1 VATIAL
7 APTRLGR
14 SARALLIGAL
24 LVAAGVAWAVT
35 DLRMAGMG
43 GGTELGALGFYVG
56 VWVVMMAAMMFPS
69 VWPMIVAYHA
79 IAHRRRE
86 LGKPAPAAGGIV
98 FLAGYL
104 IAWTLYGLTA
114 YGAIEAVRALDVEA
128 LGWNRGGP
136 YVAGAVIVAAAAYQL
151 TPAKDVC
158 LRKCRSPMHFFF
170 GIWRDG
176 VSGVPADGDRARRL
190 VRRLL
195 LGAHG
200 RVVRARCDE
209 PWVDGVRR
217 RAHRDRET
225 APVEGACKPR
235 RGRGAR
241 RPGACGHR
249 KPGQRAGPRADV
261 DVDVEEA
268 HVERSRRLDVAIH
281 PLTAILAVAASSG
294 CPGISADR
302 DRCRVPSNA
311 SDPAERITARPRAPL
326 PAWAW
331 TWAPRGADFA
341 RRAQQAAN
349 ARQTGHAS
357 TVLKAVA

>member
-176 VSGVPADGDRARRL
+176 VSGALRMGIEHGAWCVGCCWALMAGLFA
-190 VRRLL
+190 
-195 LGAHG
+195 LGAMSLGWMAFVGALIAIEKLLPWKALANHG
-200 RVVRARCDE
+200 VAVVLVVLGLAVIASPASVPGLGPTSMSMSKR
-209 PWVDGVRR
+209 PMSNG
-217 RAHRDRET
+217 
-225 APVEGACKPR
+225 
-235 RGRGAR
+235 
-241 RPGACGHR
+241 PGA
-249 KPGQRAGPRADV
+249 
-261 DVDVEEA
+261 
-268 HVERSRRLDVAIH
+268 S
-281 PLTAILAVAASSG
+281 TS
-294 CPGISADR
+294 
-302 DRCRVPSNA
+302 PSI
-311 SDPAERITARPRAPL
+311 R
-326 PAWAW
+326 
-331 TWAPRGADFA
+331 
-341 RRAQQAAN
+341 
-349 ARQTGHAS
+349 
-357 TVLKAVA
+357 